1 MSSIQKFN
9 TPSRHPKNFL
19 TSSEQKIIIRS
30 ASSRELSKR
39 SPSPNSELPPSRGL
53 NYRQPH
59 HSSLPHVVKFS
70 GGRSSAA
77 MVMRLAEGGYLKP
90 ERGDVILFAN
100 TSAEHPGTYDFTIK
114 CTELLEQKFNLPV
127 FWYEF
132 CTVEDAVGGVYK
144 RKRTYRLVKPI
155 PFERDP
161 RGYRS
166 KGEVFEEMLSFQ
178 SMLPNPHSRSCTAK
192 LKLHPGHA
200 LLAEWFSQADGPAHE
215 GHHKGE
221 AYLNLQAA
229 AEIYRRNGGTAS
241 AKDYIKAKQYLQ
253 SLPTARPKQLWQDFT
268 TAKLRAD
275 RQVAPPLRR
284 LSDLEHDLGFA
295 QQASLFGPTAVQF
308 ITLLGLRDDER
319 RRINRVLMRTVF
331 AEGAGSSKC
340 QVSNQPPGEQP
351 YFPLADDNL
360 TSKEIQDY
368 WASQDFG
375 LNIPEW
381 AGNCVYCFMKGT
393 ESLRGSAHSPDAL
406 RASNT
411 PSDITWWSDIER
423 RYRREAPARN
433 GNGISKFGFL
443 GVSGP
448 SYAQIAANNAPR
460 KTRFSQGT
468 PACDCTD

>member
-1 MSSIQKFN
+1 MS
-9 TPSRHPKNFL
+9 PS
-19 TSSEQKIIIRS
+19 QKISDLARHAKNCLPPEQEVDIRS
-30 ASSRELSKR
+30 SDSKKLLEPPPSSS
-39 SPSPNSELPPSRGL
+39 SDLPPSHGL

-77 MVMRLAEGGYLKP
+77 MVIRLAEGGYLKP
-90 ERGDVILFAN
+90 ERGDVVLFAN

-114 CTELLEQKFNLPV
+114 CTELLEQKFGLPV

-144 RKRTYRLVKPI
+144 RKRTYRLVKPAPI
-155 PFERDP
+155 ETDP

-192 LKLHPGHA
+192 LKLHPGHT
-200 LLAEWFSQADGPAHE
+200 LLAEWFSDSDGPAHE
-215 GHHKGE
+215 GHHKGDT
-221 AYLNLQAA
+221 YLNLQAA
-229 AEIYRRNGGTAS
+229 AQIYLRNGGTAS
-241 AKDYIKAKQYLQ
+241 ARDYIKAKQYLQ
-253 SLPTARPKQLWQDFT
+253 SLPTERPKQLWQDFT
-268 TAKLRAD
+268 TAHLEANR
-275 RQVAPPLRR
+275 RVAPPLRR
-284 LSDLEHDLGFA
+284 LSNLEDDLDFA
-295 QQASLFGPTAVQF
+295 QQASLFGSTAVQF
-308 ITLLGLRDDER
+308 ITLLGLRADEH

-351 YFPLADDNL
+351 YFPLADDSL

-368 WASQDFG
+368 WANQNFG
-375 LNIPEW
+375 LDIPDW

-393 ESLRGSAHSPDAL
+393 ESLRGSAHAPDSNRTL
-406 RASNT
+406 NT

-423 RYRREAPARN
+423 HYRREVPARS

-448 SYAQIAANNAPR
+448 SYAQIAANNAPHN
-460 KTRFSQGT
+460 TRFSKGT